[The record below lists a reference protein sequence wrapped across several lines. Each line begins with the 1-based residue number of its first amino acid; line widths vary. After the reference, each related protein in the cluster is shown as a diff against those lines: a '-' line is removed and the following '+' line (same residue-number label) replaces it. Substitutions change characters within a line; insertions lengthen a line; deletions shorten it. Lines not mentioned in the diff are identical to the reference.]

1 MQEESPVSCEYSILL
16 SSTPASASLHRNL
29 RCARV
34 CVPAKAVCQRGCL
47 SDGGIITPIGNER
60 SGMPRLLMSLELIY
74 CACIHCAVYVFISYL
89 PACMYA
95 LRPGLDEL
103 LCFAWLARLKRETK
117 RAVLVVCRVVSAG
130 CCCCVTGTVL
140 LVRDGV
146 GLLFFVGWEWEI
158 WERDGALV

>member
-1 MQEESPVSCEYSILL
+1 
-16 SSTPASASLHRNL
+16 
-29 RCARV
+29 
-34 CVPAKAVCQRGCL
+34 
-47 SDGGIITPIGNER
+47 
-60 SGMPRLLMSLELIY
+60 
-74 CACIHCAVYVFISYL
+74 
-89 PACMYA
+89 MYA

-146 GLLFFVGWEWEI
+146 GHCGGRVVTADESRWEI
-158 WERDGALV
+158 IMRFIASVSQDGQVVAGLLR